1 MKKLKTGLI
10 VTSTKRN
17 GVEIIRAYT
26 PKEWE
31 FRKTSYKWWR
41 LADTTIKNIING

>member
-17 GVEIIRAYT
+17 GVERIEAYT
-26 PKEWE
+26 PLEWE
-31 FRKTSYKWWR
+31 FHKLNWWHH
-41 LADTTIKNIING
+41 AKETIKRFTNG